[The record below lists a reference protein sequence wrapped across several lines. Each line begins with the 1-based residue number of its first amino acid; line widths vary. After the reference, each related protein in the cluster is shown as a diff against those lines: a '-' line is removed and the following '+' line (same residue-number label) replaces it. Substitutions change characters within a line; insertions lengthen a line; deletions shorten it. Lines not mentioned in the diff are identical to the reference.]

1 MRQETPEWEMWVTK
15 QVAQLIETGFND
27 PPLLAREQLSELIRI
42 ASDLVGLN
50 EFARILGVSA
60 AAVYEWQIGVQPT
73 FVLYLRLTRVLNVP
87 LADFLTGSVKPAMIH
102 SLRLA
107 GVPQWR
113 NVWVQPRSAF
123 NSRDAARQMD
133 AALTEVP
140 PPSLMAFAKRYG
152 YGYGIMRKYLPDQCK
167 AIQERYRQHCATSIE
182 QRRATKIDEFRRI
195 AHQLQDDGIE
205 LCPNRILIRM
215 SPPHSLKYAIAREVL
230 AEIRREMANKKPL

>member
-1 MRQETPEWEMWVTK
+1 MAKPT
-15 QVAQLIETGFND
+15 
-27 PPLLAREQLSELIRI
+27 
-42 ASDLVGLN
+42 DLVQGTLDLLILKTITL
-50 EFARILGVSA
+50 EPKHGFARILGVSA
-60 AAVYEWQIGVQPT
+60 VAVYEWQTGVQPT
-73 FVLYLRLTRVLNVP
+73 LVLYLRLARVLNVS
-87 LADFLTGSVKPAMIH
+87 LADLLTGSVKPARIH

-113 NVWVQPRSAF
+113 TVWVKQRSAF

-133 AALTEVP
+133 AALAEVP